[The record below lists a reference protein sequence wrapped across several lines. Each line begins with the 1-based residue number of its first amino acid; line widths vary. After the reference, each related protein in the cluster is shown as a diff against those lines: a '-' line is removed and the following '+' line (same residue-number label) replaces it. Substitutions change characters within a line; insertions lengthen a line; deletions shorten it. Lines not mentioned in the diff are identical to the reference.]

1 MVGIVNTRQVN
12 DLAVVIRKAIGYGI
26 NSKGKSVGID
36 IDDVYRRVR
45 IVTYSGRK
53 FNSIE

>member
-12 DLAVVIRKAIGYGI
+12 DLAIMIRKAINQGI
-26 NSKGKSVGID
+26 NSKSKSVGIN
-36 IDDVYRRVR
+36 INVVYKRVR
-45 IVTYSGRK
+45 IVAYSGGK